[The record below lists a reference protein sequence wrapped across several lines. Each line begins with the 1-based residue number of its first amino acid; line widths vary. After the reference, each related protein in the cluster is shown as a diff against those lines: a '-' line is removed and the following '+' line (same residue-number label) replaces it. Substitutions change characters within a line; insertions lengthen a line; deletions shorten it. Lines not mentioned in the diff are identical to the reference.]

1 MGAYIL
7 PTDLTALTNVE
18 KAWHQYPKG
27 CKPMLIGDLN
37 VNLESS
43 RDERDEEAIAEQVD
57 DMDLIDMTYQF
68 K

>member
-1 MGAYIL
+1 
-7 PTDLTALTNVE
+7 
-18 KAWHQYPKG
+18 
-27 CKPMLIGDLN
+27 MLIGDLN